1 MIRFIKLIFGIGVIV
16 NAAVLISQLSEPT
29 NVANLTLFFSF
40 FIAYI
45 IADIVKDALGNIDD
59 KKS

>member
-16 NAAVLISQLSEPT
+16 NAVVLISQLSEPT

-45 IADIVKDALGNIDD
+45 IADIVKDAWDNIDD